1 MSPSHALAI
10 PTHATFSSR
19 WPGMSQDEREALER
33 DYRSETN
40 ELDELNLEDVYH
52 RVRELAVHDEMLRY

>member
-1 MSPSHALAI
+1 
-10 PTHATFSSR
+10 
-19 WPGMSQDEREALER
+19 MSQDEREALER